1 MTLVFLLGSNLNI
14 FSEDQGSPRC
24 SSWYLAISFWWNLPS
39 GLLCLC
45 LASVYILS
53 LRWPKHWAFFGQEV
67 INQAFMVDRH
77 HKTPDIL
84 LHGKGR
90 VSLSDTLFCFFSS
103 HYQICFLH
111 VLSCCPMHMNA
122 RGDILAVLCGLLALL
137 YFLLAWKTRRS
148 HKITYL
154 GESEATMR
162 TAPSQEGA

>member
-103 HYQICFLH
+103 HYQIVSYMIF
-111 VLSCCPMHMNA
+111 
-122 RGDILAVLCGLLALL
+122 LAVPCIGMPAETFSLFFVGCWPCTISCLPEKHGDH
-137 YFLLAWKTRRS
+137 TRS
-148 HKITYL
+148 LI
-154 GESEATMR
+154 
-162 TAPSQEGA
+162 